1 MANEATLTTDGAPLS
16 RLQSLPAEV
25 QNLITSCVSLLRLFC
40 KCFATKHLLKV
51 LFNQGILHRRDLAKV
66 SRVSKQ
72 LHAITL
78 AKLYSDLYIF
88 VPMRWSRLVSLENL
102 VGSSGDGL
110 KFTTSISI
118 LTQQDPLRPNQK
130 LDQAIATQGDI
141 ELETENNFCLPTIQA
156 SNFLNA
162 LVRLLLMKIPQNQL
176 LGFWYDHQTSP
187 DTNRRGH

>member
-25 QNLITSCVSLLRLFC
+25 QNLITSCVSLLQLFC
-40 KCFATKHLLKV
+40 KCFATKHLLTV

-72 LHAITL
+72 LHTITV
-78 AKLYSDLYIF
+78 AKLYSDLYLF
-88 VPMRWSRLVSLENL
+88 VPMRWSRLGSLENL

-110 KFTTSISI
+110 KLTTSIRIS
-118 LTQQDPLRPNQK
+118 TQHDPLRPNQK
-130 LDQAIATQGDI
+130 RDQAIATQDEI
-141 ELETENNFCLPTIQA
+141 ELETKLDFCLPTIQA

-162 LVRLLLMKIPQNQL
+162 LVRLLLMKLPQNQL
-176 LGFWYDHQTSP
+176 QIFWYNHRTSP
-187 DTNRRGH
+187 DTN